1 MLALGLGCSLL
12 GADPADAADSSS
24 PTQTSVGFRR
34 QDPETTGVTFRHEI
48 SIARHATNQMLL
60 DGAGVALF
68 DVDRDGRLDVF
79 LAASGGGSQLW
90 RSQGNWRFEDATTA
104 VFGAGRLGL
113 AGDVTAA
120 VGADLNGDGLPDLV
134 LNTHAEGVRIL
145 LNHGS
150 EGFVVMPIAQ
160 VPERGGHSLAL
171 ADVDGD
177 GWVDLYVCNYRQRAL
192 MDMPNAR
199 ATFQGSGA
207 NRRLAT
213 LDGRPA
219 TDPDLTNRFVVTA
232 AGGLEELGEPDVL
245 YRNLGGTNFVPV
257 PWTGGAFLDESG
269 RALSGPPRDWGL
281 AAQFCD
287 VNGDGRPDLYVCND
301 FQTPDRFWLN
311 ESTPGTVR
319 LRLIPGD
326 ALRQTSLFSMGVDF
340 ADLNRDGRPDF
351 VVLDML
357 SPDHVRRLTML
368 DGTPSVRSD
377 PLDPRARSQVDANTL
392 FVQRVDGSFAQVAG
406 FAGVT
411 ATDWSW
417 TPAFMDVDLDG
428 WPDLL
433 VTAGQERGSRDLDGA
448 EAMKVFR
455 KAGIRT
461 DAQIL
466 RERLKFPPQHA
477 SLRAFRH
484 QGVARRGGIPT
495 FVDRSTE
502 WGFDFVGVSHG
513 LALGDLDGDGDLDV
527 VVNHLNAPVG
537 VYENVADAPR
547 LSVRLR
553 GRAPNTEA
561 VGARLRFWWRTPA
574 PNGEPTAGPADQSV
588 QVFPGGRYLSS
599 DALGR
604 TFACP
609 GSGVG
614 TLEIRWP
621 SGHITVRTGLEAG
634 RNYEVEEPSA
644 ASGSTAVA
652 GDAPRP
658 TLAFERV
665 ALGVDGSTPT
675 AVAFTLQP
683 LLPRLPSPRSPA
695 LVLTP
700 AHGDTRQLWVGGS
713 PGQSLRVL
721 ELRGGTPGA
730 IRSIGS
736 PGNTSALARWGDDV
750 IVGQAA
756 MGNAAPLAML
766 QGSTGSLRPVPTS
779 VKEPSCLATSTHV
792 PRDGAWLFVGGGVLP
807 GRYPTASPSE
817 WLRSE
822 GGVFRPVQS
831 LPLGGVT
838 SAVFVQLDE
847 SEEPELV
854 VVSEWGSP
862 SIHRWAEGRWQLWE
876 APVSWP
882 GGPEATLGDLPGW
895 WQSVTV
901 LDADQDGR
909 SDLVL
914 GNWGLNSA
922 YSLLSGPVQSSGG
935 PVRPLLLYHGDG
947 LDAGPGGCFEA
958 YTGIDGRVR
967 PIRGL
972 AELGA
977 RLPWLLSRYSKHRA
991 YAEATVE
998 EILADRLASL
1008 GKLECRWL
1016 SSVILMNRADHWELR
1031 PLPDEAQLGPVF
1043 AGAVGDFDGDGRPDL
1058 YLAQG
1063 YFGYNFGQPRDD
1075 AGEGVFLLNRGGG
1088 DFEAIPTAATGIR
1101 LLGEQR
1107 SAVAG
1112 DLNGDGRADLIVGE
1126 WGGPVS
1132 LFLSRVR

>member
-1 MLALGLGCSLL
+1 MVAA
-12 GADPADAADSSS
+12 GAETPDQA
-24 PTQTSVGFRR
+24 TLGFRR
-34 QDPETTGVTFRHEI
+34 RDPEAIGVTFRHEI
-48 SIARHATNQMLL
+48 PVARHATNQMLL

-79 LAASGGGSQLW
+79 LAASGGRSQLW
-90 RSQGNWRFEDATTA
+90 RNQGDWRFDDATTA
-104 VFGAGRLGL
+104 AFGAGHPGL

-120 VGADLNGDGLPDLV
+120 AGADLNGDGLPDLV
-134 LNTHAEGVRIL
+134 LNTHADGIRVL
-145 LNHGS
+145 LNCGS
-150 EGFVVMPIAQ
+150 DGFVVMPFAQ
-160 VPERGGHSLAL
+160 VSERGGHSLAL
-171 ADVDGD
+171 ADIDGD

-213 LDGRPA
+213 LDGRPS
-219 TDPDLTNRFVVTA
+219 TDPDLTNRFVVTP

-245 YRNLGGTNFVPV
+245 YRNLGGTNFLAV

-269 RALSGPPRDWGL
+269 RPLSAPLRDWGL
-281 AAQFCD
+281 AAQFYD

-311 ESTPGTVR
+311 ESTPGHFR
-319 LRLIPGD
+319 LRLVPGE

-377 PLDPRARSQVDANTL
+377 PLDPLARIQVDANTL
-392 FVQRVDGSFAQVAG
+392 FVQRPDGSFAQVAG

-448 EAMKVFR
+448 EAMKMFR
-455 KAGIRT
+455 KGGIRT
-461 DAQIL
+461 DAQIF

-484 QGVARRGGIPT
+484 QGVARPGGIPT
-495 FVDRSTE
+495 FVERSTE

-537 VYENVADAPR
+537 VYENLATAPR
-547 LSVRLR
+547 LAVRLR
-553 GRAPNTEA
+553 GRAPNTDA
-561 VGARLRFWWRTPA
+561 VGARLRFWWRTPES
-574 PNGEPTAGPADQSV
+574 NGEPPAEIADQSA

-609 GSGVG
+609 GPGFG
-614 TLEIRWP
+614 TLEVRWP
-621 SGHITVRTGLEAG
+621 SGHITRRTGLEPG
-634 RNYEVEEPSA
+634 RIYEVEEPPA
-644 ASGSTAVA
+644 A
-652 GDAPRP
+652 P
-658 TLAFERV
+658 TSNRGARDRARSPLAFERV
-665 ALGVDGSTPT
+665 ALGIHGRTPD
-675 AVAFTLQP
+675 AAAFTLQP
-683 LLPRLPSPRSPA
+683 LVPRLPSPRSPA

-700 AHGDTRQLWVGGS
+700 AHGDVRQLWVGGG
-713 PGQSLRVL
+713 PGQPLRVM
-721 ELRGGTPGA
+721 ELRGGAPGA
-730 IRSIGS
+730 VRSIGS
-736 PGNTSALARWGDDV
+736 PGITSALARWGDDL

-756 MGNAAPLAML
+756 T
-766 QGSTGSLRPVPTS
+766 GSAGVLGILPGPNGSLRAMSTAVT
-779 VKEPSCLATSTHV
+779 EPSCVATSTDE
-792 PRDGAWLFVGGGVLP
+792 PREGAWLFVGGGPLP

-817 WLRSE
+817 WLRWE
-822 GGVFRPVQS
+822 GGAFRPVQS
-831 LPLGGVT
+831 LPLGLVT

-847 SEEPELV
+847 TEEPELV
-854 VVSEWGSP
+854 TVTEWGAP
-862 SIHRWAEGRWQLWE
+862 AIHRWKEGRWQLWE

-882 GGPEATLGDLPGW
+882 GGPRATWGDLLGW

-909 SDLVL
+909 PDLVL

-922 YSLLSGPVQSSGG
+922 YSLLAGPVPLSGG
-935 PVRPLLLYHGDG
+935 PGRPLLLYHGEG
-947 LDAGPGGCFEA
+947 LDAGPGGCLEA
-958 YTGIDGRVR
+958 YTGVDGRVR

-972 AELGA
+972 AELGP

-991 YAEATVE
+991 YAESTLE
-998 EILADRLASL
+998 DILADRLAAL
-1008 GKLECRWL
+1008 GKLECQWL
-1016 SSVILMNRADHWELR
+1016 SSVILMNRTDHWELR
-1031 PLPDEAQLGPVF
+1031 PLPDEVQLGPVF
-1043 AGAVGDFDGDGRPDL
+1043 AGTVADFDGDGRRDL

-1063 YFGYNFGQPRDD
+1063 FFGYNFGQPRDD
-1075 AGEGVFLLNRGGG
+1075 AGEGVFLLQRGDGN
-1088 DFEAIPTAATGIR
+1088 FEAIPTAATGIR
-1101 LLGEQR
+1101 ILGEQR

-1126 WGGPVS
+1126 WGGSVS
-1132 LFLSRVR
+1132 LLMSRAR